1 MLFFSL
7 EYLLHFFGGDSGY
20 VWCTFFSIPLFLN
33 SMIEN
38 WYNEISVLFVISII
52 FNIFRMFKFF
62 LFNNGIVV
70 EISHNCTFKW
80 LAEWI
85 MHIQCGWTITRDIW
99 FFVGLSIEYEK
110 CINNNS
116 RKTHMNKKSNR
127 NCSQANQPPFQ
138 FKQRLHSICQ
148 ADNTIHGI
156 KENTIENRTK
166 ILNKK
171 NEGRIN
177 KREFYFW

>member
-1 MLFFSL
+1 
-7 EYLLHFFGGDSGY
+7 
-20 VWCTFFSIPLFLN
+20 
-33 SMIEN
+33 
-38 WYNEISVLFVISII
+38 
-52 FNIFRMFKFF
+52 
-62 LFNNGIVV
+62 
-70 EISHNCTFKW
+70 
-80 LAEWI
+80 
-85 MHIQCGWTITRDIW
+85 
-99 FFVGLSIEYEK
+99 
-110 CINNNS
+110 
-116 RKTHMNKKSNR
+116 MNKKSNR

-177 KREFYFW
+177 KREFYFR